1 MILVTECSIQTRG
14 NYKISDPRNYIDKLD
29 VECVALGPM
38 AQKSGFMINWCEEV
52 PDLMDT
58 LSADDA
64 QKLLSEIILPL

>member
-14 NYKISDPRNYIDKLD
+14 NYKISDPRNYIDNLD

-38 AQKSGFMINWCEEV
+38 AQKSGFMINWGEEV

-58 LSADDA
+58 LWADDA